1 MKITRKSALELY
13 NTLATFKDKEIN
25 KSFSMYSILNTKKLM
40 PYMIEIQ
47 DIQNSV
53 QPSPEYLEVQQK
65 ELDLVNKYVIE
76 EDKPVS
82 VNNTRYT
89 IKKDFVETFLKE
101 KAELL
106 DSNKEIIEEFR
117 LLHQNVET
125 LINEEVDIDLITINF
140 DIVPDVISPSALE
153 TISPIIKNFGETEKK

>member
-1 MKITRKSALELY
+1 MKITRKSALEVY
-13 NTLATFKDKEIN
+13 NTLATFKDKEHN
-25 KSFSMYSILNTKKLM
+25 KSFSMYTILNTKKLL
-40 PYMIEIQ
+40 PYMMEIQ

-53 QPSPEYLEVQQK
+53 QPSPEYLEVQKK

-82 VNNTRYT
+82 VNNIRYT
-89 IKKDFVETFLKE
+89 IKKEFVETFLKE
-101 KAELL
+101 KTELL
-106 DSNKEIIEEFR
+106 DSNKEIIDEFK
-117 LLHQNVET
+117 LLHQNVEN

-153 TISPIIKNFGETEKK
+153 KISPIIKNFGETEKK